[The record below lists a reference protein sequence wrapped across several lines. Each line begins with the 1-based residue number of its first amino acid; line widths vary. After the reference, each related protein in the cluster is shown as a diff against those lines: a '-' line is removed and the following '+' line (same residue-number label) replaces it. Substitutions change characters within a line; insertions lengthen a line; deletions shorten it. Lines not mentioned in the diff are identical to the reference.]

1 MNGQE
6 LLADLLRSQLEQQ
19 PWYRKYANTVTAAV
33 TALVGLLWTAVSAG
47 VAVPPELIAGG
58 LVLLQFAG
66 VIGIKAT
73 RNGVTQRQIDELEG
87 YVGRH
92 RTARDA

>member
-1 MNGQE
+1 MNGQD
-6 LLADLLRSQLEQQ
+6 LLADLLRAQLEQQ
-19 PWYRKYANTVTAAV
+19 PWYRKYANTVTAAL
-33 TALVGLLWTAVSAG
+33 TAMVGLVWTAVSAG
-47 VAVPPELIAGG
+47 VEVPPELIAGG

-66 VIGIKAT
+66 IVGIKAT

-92 RTARDA
+92 RDG

>member
-1 MNGQE
+1 MNGQD
-6 LLADLLRSQLEQQ
+6 LLADLLRYQLEQQ
-19 PWYRKYANTVTAAV
+19 PWYRKYANTVTAAL
-33 TALVGLLWTAVSAG
+33 TAMVGLVWTAISAG
-47 VAVPPELIAGG
+47 VEVPPELIAGG

-66 VIGIKAT
+66 VVGIKAT

-92 RTARDA
+92 RDG

>member
-1 MNGQE
+1 MNGQD

-19 PWYRKYANTVTAAV
+19 PWYRKYANTVTAAL
-33 TALVGLLWTAVSAG
+33 TAVVGLIWTAVSAG
-47 VAVPPELIAGG
+47 VEVPPELIAGG

-66 VIGIKAT
+66 VVGIKAT

-92 RTARDA
+92 RDG